1 VSVQRGG
8 LRARVDTTVAAVAGI
23 TIVGFA
29 LRLAV
34 LLRPIGV
41 IDRLFIPDDTY
52 YTLTIARSLAH
63 GHGPTVD
70 GHTLT
75 SGFQALLG
83 FLMVPVFWVTDSPD
97 TALRLDLALLVVV
110 DTLTIVVVA
119 WVAYR
124 FAGRVAAVAA
134 AALWAISPVAVSMA
148 LGGLETSLAILFEI
162 GLVAVWMWANDRRT
176 VDWDTVDRGTTRR
189 WIVVGVVAG
198 LAVLARIDTLLLV
211 ALLGGVQLWRGPRR
225 PLIPGAIAGAVVL
238 APWWIWCTVTFGTPI
253 PTSGSA
259 AHDIAPLRPFAREG
273 LAQVAGAVVGGPF
286 DVWRSL
292 RDRLND
298 HPVVGILVFW
308 ALVLGLVFV
317 AVWWA
322 RRRVLPQLAVATL
335 PAFAAGLLVFY
346 AWFGVGWYFT
356 RYLAP
361 VALVAA
367 LMIAVGVARVWR
379 ERGKWRVPA
388 FAATAIV
395 LAIGVVAAL
404 RADTHHLTD
413 TEAPELSFDS
423 VTGYRDAA
431 RTAAAIPPPGSVLGA
446 WQSGAFG
453 YYAGDRIT
461 VVNLDGVVNP
471 AAADAQRADRT
482 AFYIR
487 DHDIGWLADFELH
500 LLWFAFRGS
509 QQLDPKP
516 TLTPAKD
523 LPQFPPFPN
532 YGVGKINWPPGSGVP
547 SS

>member
-1 VSVQRGG
+1 
-8 LRARVDTTVAAVAGI
+8 
-23 TIVGFA
+23 VGFA

-41 IDRLFIPDDTY
+41 IDKLFIPDDTY

-63 GHGPTVD
+63 GRGPTVD

-83 FLMVPVFWVTDSPD
+83 FLMVPVFWITDNPD
-97 TALRLDLALLVVV
+97 TALRVDLALLVVV

-124 FAGRVAAVAA
+124 VAGRVASVAA

-162 GLVAVWMWANDRRT
+162 GLVAVWMWANDLPSTGRPPASNPST
-176 VDWDTVDRGTTRR
+176 GR
-189 WIVVGVVAG
+189 WIVVGVVAA
-198 LAVLARIDTLLLV
+198 LAVLARIDTLFLV

-225 PLIPGAIAGAVVL
+225 PLIPGGVAGAAVL
-238 APWWIWCTVTFGTPI
+238 APWWIYCAVTFGTPI
-253 PTSGSA
+253 PTSGAA
-259 AHDIAPLRPFAREG
+259 AHELATIRPFAGEG
-273 LAQVAGAVVGGPF
+273 LAQVAGAVIGGPF

-292 RDRLND
+292 RDWLND
-298 HPVVGILVFW
+298 HSVAGVVVFW
-308 ALVLGLVFV
+308 ALVLGLLLV

-322 RRRVLPQLAVATL
+322 RGRAFPELAVATL
-335 PAFAAGLLVFY
+335 PAFAAGLLLFY
-346 AWFGVGWYFT
+346 AWFGVGFYFM

-361 VALVAA
+361 VALVAT

-379 ERGKWRVPA
+379 ARERWRIPA
-388 FAATAIV
+388 FAATAVV
-395 LAIGVVAAL
+395 LVIGVVAAL
-404 RADTHHLTD
+404 RADTHNLTA
-413 TEAPELSFDS
+413 TNAPELSFDS
-423 VTGYRDAA
+423 VTGYRDPA
-431 RTAAAIPPPGSVLGA
+431 RVAVAIPPAGSVLGA

-471 AAADAQRADRT
+471 DAADAARDGRT

-487 DHDIGWLADFELH
+487 DRDIGWLADFDLH
-500 LLWFAFRGS
+500 LLGFAFRES
-509 QQLDPKP
+509 KQLDPTP
-516 TLTPAKD
+516 TLTGIPGVQ
-523 LPQFPPFPN
+523 QFPPFPH
-532 YGVGKINWPPGSGVP
+532 YSVGRINWPPGSGVP
-547 SS
+547 SR

>member
-1 VSVQRGG
+1 VSGRRG
-8 LRARVDTTVAAVAGI
+8 LRARVDTTVAAIAGI
-23 TIVGFA
+23 TVVGFA

-162 GLVAVWMWANDRRT
+162 SLVAVWMWANDRQ
-176 VDWDTVDRGTTRR
+176 TVDRQATTR
-189 WIVVGVVAG
+189 WILVGVIAG

-211 ALLGGVQLWRGPRR
+211 ALLGGAQLWRGPRR
-225 PLIPGAIAGAVVL
+225 PLIPAAIAGAVVL
-238 APWWIWCTVTFGTPI
+238 APWWIWCTATFGTPI

-292 RDRLND
+292 RERLND

-308 ALVLGLVFV
+308 ALVLGLLLV

-367 LMIAVGVARVWR
+367 LILAVGIARVWR
-379 ERGKWRVPA
+379 ERGRWRVPA
-388 FAATAIV
+388 FAATAVV

-404 RADTHHLTD
+404 RADSHHLTASD
-413 TEAPELSFDS
+413 ASESAFDS
-423 VTGYRDAA
+423 VTGYRDPA
-431 RTAAAIPPPGSVLGA
+431 RTAVAIPAPGSVLGA

-487 DHDIGWLADFELH
+487 DRDIGWIADFELH

-516 TLTPAKD
+516 TLTATKD
-523 LPQFPPFPN
+523 LPQFPPFPG

-547 SS
+547 SR

>member
-1 VSVQRGG
+1 VSGQRG
-8 LRARVDTTVAAVAGI
+8 LRARVDTTVAAIAGI
-23 TIVGFA
+23 TVVGFA

-34 LLRPIGV
+34 LFRPIGV
-41 IDRLFIPDDTY
+41 IDKLFIPDDTY

-83 FLMVPVFWVTDSPD
+83 FLLVPVFWVTDNPD
-97 TALRLDLALLVVV
+97 TALRLDLVLLVVV
-110 DTLTIVVVA
+110 DTLTIVVLA

-148 LGGLETSLAILFEI
+148 LGGLETSLAILSGI
-162 GLVAVWMWANDRRT
+162 GLVAVWMWANDLDSDDRRA
-176 VDWDTVDRGTTRR
+176 TRR
-189 WIVVGVVAG
+189 WIVVGVIAG

-225 PLIPGAIAGAVVL
+225 PLVPGAIAGAVVL

-259 AHDIAPLRPFAREG
+259 AHDLAPLRPFAGEG

-292 RDRLND
+292 REWMND
-298 HPVVGILVFW
+298 HPVAGIVGFW
-308 ALVLGLVFV
+308 VLVLGLLFV
-317 AVWWA
+317 AVWWS

-361 VALVAA
+361 VALVVT
-367 LMIAVGVARVWR
+367 LMIAVAVARVWR
-379 ERGKWRVPA
+379 ARGKWRVPA
-388 FAATAIV
+388 FAATVIV

-404 RADTHHLTD
+404 RADTHHLTATD
-413 TEAPELSFDS
+413 APELSFDS

-431 RTAAAIPPPGSVLGA
+431 RLAVAVPPAGSVLGA

-453 YYAGDRIT
+453 YYANDRIT

-471 AAADAQRADRT
+471 AAADAARADRT

-487 DHDIGWLADFELH
+487 DRSIGWLADFDLH
-500 LLWFAFRGS
+500 LVWFAFGGS
-509 QQLDPKP
+509 QQLDPRP
-516 TLTPAKD
+516 TLTTTK
-523 LPQFPPFPN
+523 LPQFPPFPG
-532 YGVGKINWPPGSGVP
+532 YGVGRINWPPGSGVR
-547 SS
+547 SR